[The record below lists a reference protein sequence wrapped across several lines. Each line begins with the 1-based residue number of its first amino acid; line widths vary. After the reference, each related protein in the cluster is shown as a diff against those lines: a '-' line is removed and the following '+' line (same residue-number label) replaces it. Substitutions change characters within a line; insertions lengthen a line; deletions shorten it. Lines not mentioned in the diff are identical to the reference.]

1 MSSCCLSL
9 TPEIPAHH
17 HPPQIHNFGLTS
29 CISCAG
35 NNRPR
40 PSVDAKNQ
48 KDADKTGEPGSIATK
63 TFTFRELATATKNF
77 RQECLLG
84 EGGFGR
90 VFKGTLQ
97 TSGQVVAVKQLD
109 RNGVQ
114 GSKEFLVEVLMLSL
128 LHHPNLLNLIGYCAD
143 GDQRLLVYEYM
154 PAGSLEDHLLDIS
167 ADKKPLDWVTR
178 MKIASGAAQGLEY
191 LHEKANPPVI
201 YRVMKSSNIL
211 LDEEFNPRL
220 TDFGLAKLGHDGSK
234 MPVPSRVMATYGYCA
249 PEYERSG
256 ELTLKSDV
264 YCFGVVLLELITG
277 RRAVD
282 TTRPTAEQN
291 LVTWAQPIFR
301 DPIRFPEMADPLLK
315 REFPVRSLNQA
326 VGVAAMCL
334 QEEASVRP
342 LITDVV
348 AALSF
353 LAFVPP
359 DADVPSDLPTAPTP
373 PLELEISAEHEEDH
387 HHPEDGDIS
396 DHLNRDS
403 SDHEDADNSAI
414 HHPVD
419 QTDHKASDYEEDGG
433 SSESLY
439 DEDGDSDDDGPHQKD
454 VDDRAKLIASSSSL
468 RKSKVESQ
476 DGSIYSSSSS
486 SSSSKAELS
495 HNRNVDK
502 GNTNGFECQDGSAGS
517 CSRQS
522 SDLESWDGSVG
533 SSSKCD
539 SNMET
544 RDGSTF
550 DLIALRRKIG
560 SMRSQDGSVGSHS
573 THSSDLGSEDGTVG
587 SSLRH
592 TGQG

>member
-1 MSSCCLSL
+1 MHEVPKVLYVTIDLISWSI
-9 TPEIPAHH
+9 TY
-17 HPPQIHNFGLTS
+17 FGLTT

-35 NNRPR
+35 NNRLR

-48 KDADKTGEPGSIATK
+48 KDADKTVEPGSIAAK

-97 TSGQVVAVKQLD
+97 PSGQV
-109 RNGVQ
+109 
-114 GSKEFLVEVLMLSL
+114 L
-128 LHHPNLLNLIGYCAD
+128 LY
-143 GDQRLLVYEYM
+143 
-154 PAGSLEDHLLDIS
+154 IS

-201 YRVMKSSNIL
+201 YRDMKSSNIL

-220 TDFGLAKLGHDGSK
+220 TDFGLANLGHGESK
-234 MPVPSRVMATYGYCA
+234 MTVPSRVMATYGYCA

-264 YCFGVVLLELITG
+264 YGFGVVLLELITG

-301 DPIRFPEMADPLLK
+301 DPKRFPEMADPLLK

-353 LAFVPP
+353 LAFVSP

-373 PLELEISAEHEEDH
+373 PSELEISAEHEEDH

-439 DEDGDSDDDGPHQKD
+439 DEDGDSDDDGPQQKD
-454 VDDRAKLIASSSSL
+454 IDVRAKLIASSSSL
-468 RKSKVESQ
+468 RKNKVESQ
-476 DGSIYSSSSS
+476 DESIYSSSRSS

-502 GNTNGFECQDGSAGS
+502 GNPNGVECQDGSAGS

-544 RDGSTF
+544 RNGSTF
-550 DLIALRRKIG
+550 DLINLRHKIG
-560 SMRSQDGSVGSHS
+560 SMRSQDGSIGSHS
-573 THSSDLGSEDGTVG
+573 THSCNLGSEDGSVG

-592 TGQG
+592 TGT